1 MKVKDIMITAL
12 NYIDRGDISAALADG
27 LTLSD
32 EQSSVVKTML
42 FCCNAVE
49 NELAR
54 HYFPLENTQ
63 ELISTTGNYAYTA
76 FTYNPVRIIEVTQNG
91 KPAAYTI
98 NPTGLRS
105 DSGKIT
111 VRYKYVPSKKSIDGD
126 SAFDGMRVDEAL
138 IAAGAASE
146 YCLLNGE
153 ISLAE
158 LWESKYR
165 IRIDRAMK
173 NFTGLSIPPRRW
185 V

>member
-1 MKVKDIMITAL
+1 MKVKEIIITAL
-12 NYIDRGDISAALADG
+12 NYIDRGDISAALEGGSA
-27 LTLSD
+27 LSE

-54 HYFPLENTQ
+54 HYFPLENTE
-63 ELISTTGNYAYTA
+63 ELISTAGNYAYTA
-76 FTYNPVRIIEVTQNG
+76 FEYNPVQIIEVTQNG
-91 KPAAYTI
+91 KPVAYTV
-98 NPTGLRS
+98 NPSGLRT
-105 DSGKIT
+105 DCRKIT
-111 VRYKYVPSKKSIDGD
+111 VRYKYVPSKKDIDGD

-138 IAAGAASE
+138 VAAGAASE

-153 ISLAE
+153 ISLAQ

-173 NFTGLSIPPRRW
+173 NFTGLNIPPRRW